1 MTAINQLLIVSL
13 LIISACTQTTKEPV
27 DTGFELGN
35 TDEDADA
42 DADAD
47 NGDNADDGS
56 DPENS
61 APEVTISSPNNG
73 DVISL
78 DDEVTFFAV
87 VSDDNDDATM
97 LEVAWSSDRY
107 EDILSDAPA
116 EGSGAVTFSSS
127 DLVTGTHVITLK
139 VTDRDGQSS
148 EDAITIR
155 LEDGDD
161 ADADGSSLDDV
172 DGDGVTIEEG
182 DCNDDDEW
190 TYPGARE
197 WCDGEDNNCDD
208 VWDTEFYDD
217 YEPNEVMG
225 TAKDLG
231 EIDADWFDWDT
242 ASITVTDLNF
252 DSAEDEDWFSW
263 FADDDPG
270 DHPDIAI
277 YVEGEGYMYFI
288 VELYVEEWDTT
299 IPMATAEGF
308 GSASLEE
315 DDFEFASDWWWGDIS
330 WDHMSVRVRTMEA
343 HWDEIVCEDGFY
355 SITIE
360 S

>member
-1 MTAINQLLIVSL
+1 MTAINP
-13 LIISACTQTTKEPV
+13 LIIASILLLSACTGDTKEPA
-27 DTGFELGN
+27 DTGFDLGN
-35 TDEDADA
+35 EEVD
-42 DADAD
+42 
-47 NGDNADDGS
+47 ADDGEEENADEGD
-56 DPENS
+56 DPGNA
-61 APEVTISSPNNG
+61 APEVAISSPSTG

-78 DDEVTFFAV
+78 DDAVTFFAV
-87 VSDDNDDATM
+87 VSDDTDDPSL
-97 LEVAWSSDRY
+97 LELTWTSDRI
-107 EDILSDAPA
+107 EEVLSDSPA
-116 EGSGAVTFSSS
+116 ESNGAATLSTT
-127 DLVTGTHVITLK
+127 DLAAGTHIITLTA
-139 VTDRDGQSS
+139 TDRDGLSN
-148 EDAITIR
+148 EDSVTIR
-155 LEDGDD
+155 LEGGDD
-161 ADADGSSLDDV
+161 PDGGSLDDV

-182 DCNDDDEW
+182 DCNDDDES
-190 TYPGARE
+190 TYPGATE

-208 VWDTEFYDD
+208 VWDTEFYDA

-231 EIDADWFDWDT
+231 EIDADWFDWGT

-270 DHPDIAI
+270 DDPDIAV

-299 IPMATAEGF
+299 RPMATAEGF
-308 GSASLEE
+308 GSASIEE
-315 DDFEFASDWWWGDIS
+315 EDFEFESDWWWTDIS